1 MPGGTHSRPWT
12 WQASEPA
19 QSTGSRT
26 YKPRSESTGSRTY
39 QGEKKGRDRGCTLLR
54 GEKGKG
60 LPLCRPSSWHGT
72 MERPLQSR
80 TYMSVSSSQS
90 RPSVPCQCGRQERS
104 MGVLRIQIHTIE
116 KTSSP
121 TCATSLTSCKC
132 SRVQRRVTA
141 NAGRQC
147 DGAVMVCCSLLP
159 SSTCSL
165 WPSCQL
171 HAYGTMERPCCH
183 QPAATRVRCQ
193 QCVPQAASLGGGG
206 GRASWKSLR

>member
-1 MPGGTHSRPWT
+1 
-12 WQASEPA
+12 
-19 QSTGSRT
+19 
-26 YKPRSESTGSRTY
+26 
-39 QGEKKGRDRGCTLLR
+39 LLR
-54 GEKGKG
+54 AEKGKG
-60 LPLCRPSSWHGT
+60 LPLCRPSSSWHGT

-80 TYMSVSSSQS
+80 TYMSVSSSQC
-90 RPSVPCQCGRQERS
+90 RQCSAGRQERS

-165 WPSCQL
+165 LPSCQL
-171 HAYGTMERPCCH
+171 HTYGTMERPCCR

-193 QCVPQAASLGGGG
+193 QCVPQAASH
-206 GRASWKSLR
+206 AS